1 MSQRSPMNKR
11 NQPERERTS
20 GMARRSA
27 SSAKPA
33 RAAASSVRVIP
44 AKSKA
49 RRAQRERG
57 ESLAGLSKEEKRAR
71 RAEERRFEDRVYS
84 ATEFL
89 LKEQPVYKQRR
100 RTWWTMLGIAGVLAL
115 VSLVLFFVLNIS
127 ETRPELVT
135 GGFVVLVCAYALLF
149 VAVGY
154 DFIRIRPVRNEVRA
168 TVEGMSENKLDAVL
182 ERAARERAER
192 DEKART
198 KKKKK
203 SA

>member
-1 MSQRSPMNKR
+1 M
-11 NQPERERTS
+11 
-20 GMARRSA
+20 
-27 SSAKPA
+27 
-33 RAAASSVRVIP
+33 
-44 AKSKA
+44 
-49 RRAQRERG
+49 
-57 ESLAGLSKEEKRAR
+57 
-71 RAEERRFEDRVYS
+71 
-84 ATEFL
+84 
-89 LKEQPVYKQRR
+89 
-100 RTWWTMLGIAGVLAL
+100 
-115 VSLVLFFVLNIS
+115 
-127 ETRPELVT
+127 T

>member
-33 RAAASSVRVIP
+33 RAAASSVRVVP

-115 VSLVLFFVLNIS
+115 VSLILFFVLNIS
-127 ETRPELVT
+127 ETHPELVT

>member
-11 NQPERERTS
+11 NQPERTS

-127 ETRPELVT
+127 ETHPELVT

-192 DEKART
+192 DERART